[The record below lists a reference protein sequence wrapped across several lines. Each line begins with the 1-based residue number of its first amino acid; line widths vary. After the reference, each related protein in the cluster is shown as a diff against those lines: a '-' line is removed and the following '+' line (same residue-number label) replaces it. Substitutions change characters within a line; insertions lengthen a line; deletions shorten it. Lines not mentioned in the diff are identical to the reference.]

1 MNSEKIFYAKQN
13 NKKLIPILVEH
24 KLIDEYLDYFDD
36 YLVSGE
42 ENA

>member
-1 MNSEKIFYAKQN
+1 MDFEKINKEQN
-13 NKKLIPILVEH
+13 NKRLIPILVEH
-24 KLIDEYLDYFDD
+24 KIIDEHIDYFDD